1 MVTAVNTN
9 LNNDAVNGRETP
21 ACGLCILDKEK
32 VRTLKILILMRSFNE
47 ILICDEMFLKIKL
60 FGYCFYT
67 VFILIFKEP
76 GRWKILNVPLPSQEW
91 VKMEKWMTYKSKRLP

>member
-1 MVTAVNTN
+1 MW
-9 LNNDAVNGRETP
+9 
-21 ACGLCILDKEK
+21 
-32 VRTLKILILMRSFNE
+32 TLHIGQGEGKNSKILILMRLFNE
-47 ILICDEMFLKIKL
+47 ISICDEMFLKIKL

-91 VKMEKWMTYKSKRLP
+91 VKMEKSMTYFVP